1 MNIEMDFNMV
11 SPLSLQAA
19 IQYQSA
25 GICPIPIRADGSK
38 APLIKW
44 KQFESRL
51 PTSEEVQT
59 FFGSNELG
67 VALVCG
73 KVSGNLETLDFETE
87 DIFNDWRE
95 LVNKVQPN
103 LINKLVI
110 TQTPGKYPTSSGRHV
125 RYRVSD
131 LTVPGNLKLAS
142 HLVLDSCE
150 CQACRGC
157 RETKKEDKVVCLIE
171 TRGEGGYA
179 LAPGSVST
187 AHPFNRIYKNLQGTV
202 SQVKAISARE
212 REILIGCAES
222 FNQQM
227 EEPAAYSPTASGE
240 VGDRPGDRYN
250 QAGDFSI
257 LQKHGWKL
265 VSQNEARCLWK
276 RPGKDGVGISATTG
290 YCRGKD
296 GTPRLYVFSTNAQPF
311 EANKYYSAFSV
322 LSLLEF
328 GGDFTKAALQ
338 LAGPQ
343 PARPTI
349 KSPPAEVVA
358 AEEAIT
364 DDGEVV
370 TDKEGIER
378 EPFPVGV
385 FPEKLQQTMMELSN
399 VIPCPVDTVGTVML
413 AYASLGIG
421 NTRKISLKKS
431 WEEPAALFVAVVA
444 VPGEGKTPVMKN
456 LKKPIQEW
464 QRTLTDAYESAQTQH
479 DEDMEQWEKNKESGA
494 EAGPKPSKPKFKH
507 VFTTDAT
514 TEKIASM
521 LEGNPR
527 GIGIDQDELAALVK
541 GMNQYKANGQGRDRY
556 FYLEGWSQQ
565 PLKVDR
571 LGSEVPKQ
579 VYDPFFSVFG
589 GTQPQMLGVLKD
601 EFGRE
606 DGFVHRFLFCYPPRR
621 VMKAWNDDEVSDEAL
636 ANWTDCFNKLIT
648 LPMSLSEKG
657 HPRAW
662 FCRMT
667 PEAKREWKKGYDAL
681 LPSLNSL
688 TNSFGGAYHKLVAYA
703 ARLSLIMQMLYW
715 ATGEDNESQWV
726 GGKAVWAG
734 WKLATYYAN
743 QMRIVYTQIHDKPED
758 MRAKEYLEW
767 VVGKG
772 GKVTQREAMQFGPR
786 WCRKRTSILKMFKDL
801 EDRGNG
807 KVFESEKQANG
818 KTIIWFETNPQGD
831 NDAK

>member
-1 MNIEMDFNMV
+1 M
-11 SPLSLQAA
+11 SPPLSYQAA
-19 IQYQSA
+19 QQYQAA
-25 GICPIPIRADGSK
+25 GLCAIPIRLDGSK
-38 APLIKW
+38 APAVPEWTTYKNRLI
-44 KQFESRL
+44 
-51 PTSEEVQT
+51 TTDEVADL
-59 FFGSNELG
+59 FGKAEMG
-67 VALVCG
+67 VAVICG
-73 KVSGNLETLDFETE
+73 QVSGNLETLDFETA
-87 DIFNDWRE
+87 DIYYQWAE
-95 LVNKVQPN
+95 LVKAVQPN
-103 LINKLVI
+103 LLNKLII
-110 TQTPGKYPTSSGRHV
+110 TQTPGKFGQPGRHV
-125 RYRVSD
+125 RYRLKD
-131 LTVPGNLKLAS
+131 MAVPGNMKLAMS
-142 HLVLDSCE
+142 ENGKD
-150 CQACRGC
+150 
-157 RETKKEDKVVCLIE
+157 CLIE

-179 LAPGSVST
+179 LAPGSSKD
-187 AHPFNRIYKNLQGTV
+187 AHPTKGTYTNLQGKITEV
-202 SQVKAISARE
+202 QQITSKE
-212 REILIGCAES
+212 RDVLIGCAQS
-222 FNQQM
+222 LNQYI
-227 EEPAAYSPTASGE
+227 ADTTSDYRPTSTGTA
-240 VGDRPGDRYN
+240 GDRPGDKYN

-265 VSQNEARCLWK
+265 VSQNETRCLWK

-290 YCRGKD
+290 YCKGKD

-311 EANKYYSAFSV
+311 QPNRTYDPFGIYA
-322 LSLLEF
+322 LLEHD
-328 GGDFTKAALQ
+328 GSIEKAASALS
-338 LAGPQ
+338 AIYGNKV
-343 PARPTI
+343 AKPTI
-349 KSPPAEVVA
+349 KTPPAEVVA

-364 DDGEVV
+364 EDGEVV
-370 TDKEGIER
+370 SDKEGIER

-385 FPEKLQQTMMELSN
+385 FPEKLQQTMMELST

-413 AYASLGIG
+413 AYSSLGIG

-464 QRTLTDAYESAQTQH
+464 QRTLTDAYESAQAQH
-479 DEDMEQWEKNKESGA
+479 DEDMEQWEKNKESGG

-621 VMKAWNDDEVSDEAL
+621 VMKAWNDEEVSDEAL

-648 LPMSLSEKG
+648 LPMSLSDKG

-662 FCRMT
+662 FCKMT

-688 TNSFGGAYHKLVAYA
+688 TNSFGGAYHKMVAYA

-715 ATGEDNESQWV
+715 ATGEDNESQWI

-772 GKVTQREAMQFGPR
+772 GKVTQREAMQFGPS
-786 WCRKRTSILKMFKDL
+786 WCRKRTAILKMFKDL

-818 KTIIWFETNPQGD
+818 KTIIWFETSSQGD
-831 NDAK
+831 IDAK